1 MVIDGFK
8 SYGQRTEIDGF
19 DHEFNAITGLNG
31 SGKSNILDAICF
43 LLGITN
49 LSHVRATNLQELV
62 YKNGQAGVTK
72 ASVSIT
78 FDNRNKKQSPLG
90 YDQYDEIVIT
100 RQVIIGGKNKY
111 MINGANIQANRV
123 ADFFRSVQLNV
134 NNPHFLIMQGRITK
148 VLNMKPPEVCILLI
162 SCSKMSNFQTQ
173 FLFQILAMIEEA
185 VGTGLYE
192 QKKQQAQKTIEKKDA
207 KLREINDILNEE
219 ITPTLKKL
227 KEERTTYLEYQKIQR
242 ELDHLT
248 KLWLAFQFLSAE
260 EAADKLDQDKKQV
273 EANLE
278 KLQES
283 IVNGEKQIQD
293 ISQRIEDLQ
302 KQRDQEQGGKLETL
316 EKELKDKEKDAIKVE
331 SSLKSVKDSRKQE
344 EKKKQQIIKG
354 RQTDEKALQEKT
366 KIAADL
372 KGVYDQL
379 RQNDEACANALKT
392 AQARLEAISVGKFS
406 SEDGGKS
413 ATLQQQ
419 MMDLKANLTKA
430 TTTVKTSEMKL
441 KHNAE
446 ALKKAKAEMKKTDSN
461 YTADAA
467 NLKKYENEVENL
479 IKQMGKLN
487 YEEGSLEEKEE
498 NFRNLKHEANAYKT
512 QVDTMGARYPWLD
525 FQYQDP
531 EPGFDRSQVYGVAAK
546 LFKIKDPRFAV
557 ALDTAGGGKVSFSKF
572 ENSNLAEKLSKTP
585 KIPFL

>member
-1 MVIDGFK
+1 MVVDGFK
-8 SYGQRTEIDGF
+8 SYGQRTEINGF

-148 VLNMKPPEVCILLI
+148 VLNMKPPE
-162 SCSKMSNFQTQ
+162 
-173 FLFQILAMIEEA
+173 ILAMIEEA

-227 KEERTTYLEYQKIQR
+227 KEERATYLEYQKIQR

-248 KLWLAFQFLSAE
+248 KLWLAFQFLSAQ
-260 EAADKLDQDKKQV
+260 EAAEKLDHDKKMV
-273 EANLE
+273 EENLA
-278 KLQES
+278 KLQND
-283 IVNGEKQIQD
+283 IVDGEKQIES
-293 ISQRIEDLQ
+293 ITTRIEELQ
-302 KQRDQEQGGKLETL
+302 RQRDQEQGGKLEQL
-316 EKELKDKEKDAIKVE
+316 EKELKEKEKDTIKVE
-331 SSLKSVKDSRKQE
+331 SNLKNVKDSKKTRRK
-344 EKKKQQIIKG
+344 
-354 RQTDEKALQEKT
+354 EKAT
-366 KIAADL
+366 
-372 KGVYDQL
+372 
-379 RQNDEACANALKT
+379 
-392 AQARLEAISVGKFS
+392 
-406 SEDGGKS
+406 
-413 ATLQQQ
+413 
-419 MMDLKANLTKA
+419 
-430 TTTVKTSEMKL
+430 
-441 KHNAE
+441 
-446 ALKKAKAEMKKTDSN
+446 N
-461 YTADAA
+461 YQGQ
-467 NLKKYENEVENL
+467 KYRR
-479 IKQMGKLN
+479 K
-487 YEEGSLEEKEE
+487 SLE
-498 NFRNLKHEANAYKT
+498 
-512 QVDTMGARYPWLD
+512 
-525 FQYQDP
+525 
-531 EPGFDRSQVYGVAAK
+531 
-546 LFKIKDPRFAV
+546 
-557 ALDTAGGGKVSFSKF
+557 
-572 ENSNLAEKLSKTP
+572 
-585 KIPFL
+585 